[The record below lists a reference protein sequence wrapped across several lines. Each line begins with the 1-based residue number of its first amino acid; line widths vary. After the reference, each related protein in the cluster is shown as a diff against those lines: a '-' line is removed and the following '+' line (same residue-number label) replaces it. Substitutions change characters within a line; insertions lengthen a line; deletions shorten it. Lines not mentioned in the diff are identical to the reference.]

1 MDDEMNSA
9 RVEAQARRSELTEH
23 MTVTEAENTVVHAR
37 IRELADEA
45 ANAHRRIAPAR
56 GRLTKAR
63 KDGSADKIA
72 AARAHLDTVTREFEQ
87 ISDANLQE
95 MHTLNIA
102 SLDRVGQ
109 TFDLM
114 SKSWDADARVTD
126 AIRRGRTA
134 PKEDA

>member
-1 MDDEMNSA
+1 MDDEMDAA
-9 RVEAQARRSELTEH
+9 RVEAHARRGELAEH
-23 MTVTEAENTVVHAR
+23 MAVTAAENTVVHAR

-45 ANAHRRIAPAR
+45 AKAYRRIAAAR

-63 KDGSADKIA
+63 KDGSADMIA

-87 ISDANLQE
+87 TSDANLQE
-95 MHTLNIA
+95 MFTLNMA
-102 SLDRVGQ
+102 SLNRVGQ

-126 AIRRGRTA
+126 AIGRGRAA